1 MSKST
6 RTNRRN
12 PRTPARLHATPA
24 PVAFLPLRK
33 TWPISLCVGLVVGS
47 IVFSSDA
54 LAGGPAGGVVVGGSG
69 TITHNGNSTIINQAS
84 NRLALN
90 WQTFNVGANESV
102 LFNQPSRSAVALNRI
117 LDQNPSQI
125 FGRINS
131 NGQIFLIN
139 THGIIFGAT
148 AQMNVGG
155 LMASTLDLT
164 PNDFLAGHYNLN
176 AIAPAAGVVN
186 HGLIQA
192 ASGGSVSLVGGNVV
206 NDGLILANYG
216 KINLDGADHATLDF
230 DGNGL
235 INIQITGELKQRLD
249 AKEAA
254 VTNKG
259 TLEADGGTVVLQ
271 ASAAKDLFTNL
282 VNNSGLIDAS
292 SISNDGGV
300 VRLVASGGN
309 AESSGTIDVSGKH
322 GGRIQALSD
331 RDVRITGGT
340 LDASGS
346 QGGGAIRVGG
356 GIRGG
361 ESLAIADRAYVAD
374 GVTINAD
381 ATVGGNGGSI
391 AVFSQNNSV
400 VAGSLFARGGIQG
413 GNGGFVETSSHGA
426 LTITDTPQ
434 VGARNTGGFGGD
446 WLIDPNNIDIV
457 AGGGNTNINA
467 TDPFLSTNDGASLGV
482 DLITQALTGG
492 ANVTVTTGSGGTN
505 AEAGDITLNAGLD
518 YDGKGSNALTFDAA
532 HDIVINSSIFDSTPG
547 GDVLN
552 LSLIA
557 GNNINLANNISLGAG
572 SATLTATAGSITQTA
587 GKLSAGT
594 LNATAATGIN
604 LNTAAT
610 LLNVVNTGAT
620 GDIAITEADG
630 ATVQALQQTDVT
642 NTAGTVSLTS
652 ASGNI
657 GIDDGS
663 VLSQGGLVTLTATAG
678 AITDADGG
686 TATSIT
692 NAGGQAMLDAA
703 TGIGAVGVGN
713 EIDTQLGTLAFAN
726 SGTGDVSVTNTGA
739 LTVSGTSGS
748 GNVGITSTTGNLA
761 VGTSGI
767 VTAGGAVTLKAAEAD
782 AGITIG
788 TGNTLRTTNGV
799 ATGAN
804 VSLIADNAD
813 VTGTIDAGTAGTV
826 TILQSTAGR
835 KISLGSET
843 SGQLG
848 LTGTEFDQI
857 TANTIVIGDANS
869 GDLGIFAAIAP
880 AHAAN
885 LSLNTGG
892 AISQAAGATITVG
905 TLTGSSVGATALGEA
920 NQIGKLGS
928 FTAASFS
935 LTNAA
940 PLTLAGD
947 VTTSGTQTYNAALAL
962 GSDATLTTTNS
973 AVTFAGTVDN
983 ADPTARNLTVN
994 TGSGA
999 VTFGGAVGSDATNG
1013 ALGALTVNST
1023 GLTSFGNVAAT
1034 SVVTN
1039 AGGSTLL
1046 GGNVTTSGTQ
1056 TYNDAVILG
1065 SDAIL
1070 TTTNSAVTFAGTVDN
1085 ADPTARNLTV
1095 NTGSGAVT
1103 FGGAVGSDATNGA
1116 LGALTVN
1123 STGLTSFGNVAA
1135 TSVVTN
1141 AGGSTLLGGNVTT
1154 SGTQTYND
1162 AVTLGSDATLTTTN
1176 SAVNFAGTVDNVDPT
1191 ARNLTVN
1198 TGSGAVTFGGAVGSN
1213 ATNGVLA
1220 GLTIQSGSLSAKSL
1234 NIGSGGLSVTTT
1246 TGDITQGGKFVVT
1259 GLSSFN
1265 SGNHA
1270 ISLTDAGN
1278 DFQGDVS
1285 AVGAGVSL
1293 VDANDLQVAALTDNA
1308 NGNVSLIAGGV
1319 LSVPTAGIAA
1329 GNGDLTLESNGG
1341 ALSTSGALSGT
1352 NVSLTGRDGVTLG
1365 GDLSALGTLKLTST
1379 NAGIAQTGGSITTG
1393 GASTVNAGTG
1403 DITLAELNGFGDAV
1417 SLTGHNVSLTNN
1429 VATKLG
1435 TSTVTGSLGVA
1446 SNGALT
1452 QTGALTVTG
1461 AATFTQNSAAAG
1473 ITQDIDLGTQD
1484 NSFQGGVTFAGTINN
1499 LALKNINATPGTL
1512 TLPTNVAGNFTLN
1525 YTNAALTLPVVGVGG
1540 ALDVTASG
1548 GIAINGDVTTGGSQ
1562 TYHDA
1567 VTLGSD
1573 ATLTTTNSA
1582 VNFVGTVDNADPT
1595 ARNLTVNTGS
1605 GAVTFGGAVGSNATN
1620 GALAGLTIQ
1629 SGSLSAKTLNIG
1641 SGGLSVTTTTG
1652 DITQSGKFVVT
1663 GLSSF
1668 NSGNHAISLTDAGND
1683 FQGDVSAVG
1692 AGVSLVDVNDLQV
1705 AALTDNANGNV
1716 SLIAGGVL
1724 SVPTAGIAAGNG
1736 DLTLESNGG
1745 ALSTSGALSGNNV
1758 SLTGRDGVTLG
1769 GDLSA
1774 LGTLKLTSTNAGIAQ
1789 TGGNITAG
1797 GASTVNAGTGAIT
1810 LTQVNDFT
1818 GAVTLTGGT
1827 TQITDANALTLGALG
1842 TGALTAISTGTL
1854 NLGSGTV
1861 AGHLDATSNG
1871 GAIIQSGALNVT
1883 GGNTSAIDAGSGTIT
1898 LTQANDFTG
1907 AVTLTGGTTQIT
1919 DANALTL
1926 GALGTGALTAIS
1938 AGTLNLGSGTVAGHL
1953 DATSNGGAVIQSGA
1967 LNVTGG
1973 NTSAIDAGSGTIT
1986 LTQANDFTGAVTL
1999 TGGTTQITDANALTL
2014 GALGTGALTAISAG
2028 TLNLG
2033 SGTVAGH
2040 LDATSNGGAV
2050 IQSGA
2055 LNVTGGNTSA
2065 IDAGS
2070 GTITLTQANDFTGAV
2085 TLTGGTTQITD
2096 ANALTLGALGTG
2108 ALTAISTGTLNLGSG
2123 TVDGALIASS
2133 NGGAIGQTNA
2143 MTVTGSSAI
2152 NAGNG
2157 VLALTQANNDFQG
2170 AVTVTGAGVS
2180 LVDVND
2186 LSVTALTD
2194 NANGNVSLVSGGAL
2208 TLPTSAVAAGTGN
2221 LTLASNGGALSTSNA
2236 LSGTNVSLT
2245 GRDGV
2250 ALGGNVSALG
2260 TLELVSTNAAI
2271 TQLAGNI
2278 AVAGLSTVTAGSGA
2292 ITLGAAGNDFGGA
2305 VNLAGGATQIT
2316 DQNALTLGTLT
2327 TGALTAIS
2335 TGALNLG
2342 SGNVSGNL
2350 VATSNNGAINQAGAL
2365 RVTGTSAINAGT
2377 DAVTLTQ
2384 ANNDFQGSVSATGTG
2399 VSITDANDLAI
2410 AGLNDGAN
2418 GTVSLIAGGVL
2429 TLPAGSINTGSAN
2442 LTLTSNGGSLAT
2454 AGALSGANISLT
2466 GHGGVALNNNVT
2478 AAGTLGL
2485 FSGAAISQG
2494 AGIITAGSLIGSS
2507 VGNTTLGQANKIGT
2521 LGHFSAANFS
2531 LNNAWTLSV
2540 NGPLTTTGDT
2550 GNISLKTTSGDL
2562 IVHADLAGGAV
2573 ALTSAGNLALTKNL
2587 KGTTVALSSGGNLD
2601 QSGGIITA
2609 GVLSGGAVG
2618 SATLN
2623 QANRIAALGAFST
2636 ANGLSLISSQALTVN
2651 GPVSGGASTALTTT
2665 AGGLVINGA
2674 VSGTTTTLK
2683 SAAAITEGAGGS
2695 ITASTLSGQS
2705 AGATALNGNNHIGT
2719 LGKFSAASFGLTNA
2733 QTLTVSGPLS
2743 GGSGAALTTTA
2754 GNLVINAAISGTT
2767 TTLKSAGAISEG
2779 VGGSIAANRLDG
2791 QSVGATSL
2799 DGTNHIGTLGRF
2811 SAASFGL
2818 TNAQGL
2824 TVSGPVNGGAS
2835 TSLTTTAGDLMIN
2848 GQLSGATTTLKSAGA
2863 ISEGAGGSITA
2874 NLLTGHAV
2882 GNTTLDGNNHID
2894 TLGSFS
2900 ADFSLTNAQTLTV
2913 AGPLD
2918 GGPVVALTTTAGD
2931 LLINGAI
2938 NGATTT
2944 LKSAGA
2950 IREGA
2955 GGGITASTLS
2965 GQSAGA
2971 TALTGDNHIGTL
2983 GSFSAASLDLT
2994 SAQALTVGG
3003 PISGGASTTLTTT
3016 AGDLTINGAVSGTST
3031 ALNSAGAIIEGVGGS
3046 ITAGTLSGH
3055 AVGGPTELGSATHR
3069 INNMVDI
3076 LGNFSSP
3083 AGFSMTN
3090 DKSLTLASVG
3100 GSAFTV
3106 DAGTSAFYLSVTHGD
3121 LFQLGTAPVYNS
3133 TGVWSSTG
3141 RMGTGSAPIYVVGT
3155 GPQTIAMVGLAPA
3168 YFYAIDSTGSLLP
3181 LGGGLAINVPTA
3193 SGAGSAQNGNHGD
3206 SYIDPGVITANYR
3219 SYGIVPSGVRLPED
3233 QQSGC
3238 DPDQP
3243 DQLDCE
3249 DADSVGMVNMR
3260 GMTGAWMSARP

>member
-1 MSKST
+1 
-6 RTNRRN
+6 
-12 PRTPARLHATPA
+12 
-24 PVAFLPLRK
+24 
-33 TWPISLCVGLVVGS
+33 
-47 IVFSSDA
+47 
-54 LAGGPAGGVVVGGSG
+54 
-69 TITHNGNSTIINQAS
+69 
-84 NRLALN
+84 
-90 WQTFNVGANESV
+90 
-102 LFNQPSRSAVALNRI
+102 
-117 LDQNPSQI
+117 
-125 FGRINS
+125 
-131 NGQIFLIN
+131 
-139 THGIIFGAT
+139 
-148 AQMNVGG
+148 
-155 LMASTLDLT
+155 
-164 PNDFLAGHYNLN
+164 
-176 AIAPAAGVVN
+176 
-186 HGLIQA
+186 
-192 ASGGSVSLVGGNVV
+192 
-206 NDGLILANYG
+206 
-216 KINLDGADHATLDF
+216 
-230 DGNGL
+230 
-235 INIQITGELKQRLD
+235 
-249 AKEAA
+249 
-254 VTNKG
+254 
-259 TLEADGGTVVLQ
+259 
-271 ASAAKDLFTNL
+271 
-282 VNNSGLIDAS
+282 
-292 SISNDGGV
+292 
-300 VRLVASGGN
+300 
-309 AESSGTIDVSGKH
+309 
-322 GGRIQALSD
+322 
-331 RDVRITGGT
+331 
-340 LDASGS
+340 
-346 QGGGAIRVGG
+346 
-356 GIRGG
+356 
-361 ESLAIADRAYVAD
+361 
-374 GVTINAD
+374 
-381 ATVGGNGGSI
+381 
-391 AVFSQNNSV
+391 
-400 VAGSLFARGGIQG
+400 
-413 GNGGFVETSSHGA
+413 
-426 LTITDTPQ
+426 
-434 VGARNTGGFGGD
+434 
-446 WLIDPNNIDIV
+446 
-457 AGGGNTNINA
+457 
-467 TDPFLSTNDGASLGV
+467 
-482 DLITQALTGG
+482 
-492 ANVTVTTGSGGTN
+492 
-505 AEAGDITLNAGLD
+505 
-518 YDGKGSNALTFDAA
+518 
-532 HDIVINSSIFDSTPG
+532 
-547 GDVLN
+547 
-552 LSLIA
+552 
-557 GNNINLANNISLGAG
+557 
-572 SATLTATAGSITQTA
+572 
-587 GKLSAGT
+587 
-594 LNATAATGIN
+594 
-604 LNTAAT
+604 
-610 LLNVVNTGAT
+610 
-620 GDIAITEADG
+620 
-630 ATVQALQQTDVT
+630 
-642 NTAGTVSLTS
+642 
-652 ASGNI
+652 
-657 GIDDGS
+657 
-663 VLSQGGLVTLTATAG
+663 
-678 AITDADGG
+678 
-686 TATSIT
+686 
-692 NAGGQAMLDAA
+692 
-703 TGIGAVGVGN
+703 
-713 EIDTQLGTLAFAN
+713 
-726 SGTGDVSVTNTGA
+726 
-739 LTVSGTSGS
+739 
-748 GNVGITSTTGNLA
+748 
-761 VGTSGI
+761 
-767 VTAGGAVTLKAAEAD
+767 
-782 AGITIG
+782 
-788 TGNTLRTTNGV
+788 
-799 ATGAN
+799 
-804 VSLIADNAD
+804 
-813 VTGTIDAGTAGTV
+813 
-826 TILQSTAGR
+826 
-835 KISLGSET
+835 
-843 SGQLG
+843 
-848 LTGTEFDQI
+848 
-857 TANTIVIGDANS
+857 
-869 GDLGIFAAIAP
+869 
-880 AHAAN
+880 
-885 LSLNTGG
+885 
-892 AISQAAGATITVG
+892 
-905 TLTGSSVGATALGEA
+905 
-920 NQIGKLGS
+920 
-928 FTAASFS
+928 
-935 LTNAA
+935 
-940 PLTLAGD
+940 
-947 VTTSGTQTYNAALAL
+947 
-962 GSDATLTTTNS
+962 
-973 AVTFAGTVDN
+973 
-983 ADPTARNLTVN
+983 
-994 TGSGA
+994 
-999 VTFGGAVGSDATNG
+999 
-1013 ALGALTVNST
+1013 
-1023 GLTSFGNVAAT
+1023 
-1034 SVVTN
+1034 
-1039 AGGSTLL
+1039 
-1046 GGNVTTSGTQ
+1046 
-1056 TYNDAVILG
+1056 
-1065 SDAIL
+1065 
-1070 TTTNSAVTFAGTVDN
+1070 
-1085 ADPTARNLTV
+1085 
-1095 NTGSGAVT
+1095 
-1103 FGGAVGSDATNGA
+1103 
-1116 LGALTVN
+1116 
-1123 STGLTSFGNVAA
+1123 
-1135 TSVVTN
+1135 
-1141 AGGSTLLGGNVTT
+1141 
-1154 SGTQTYND
+1154 
-1162 AVTLGSDATLTTTN
+1162 
-1176 SAVNFAGTVDNVDPT
+1176 
-1191 ARNLTVN
+1191 
-1198 TGSGAVTFGGAVGSN
+1198 
-1213 ATNGVLA
+1213 
-1220 GLTIQSGSLSAKSL
+1220 
-1234 NIGSGGLSVTTT
+1234 
-1246 TGDITQGGKFVVT
+1246 
-1259 GLSSFN
+1259 
-1265 SGNHA
+1265 
-1270 ISLTDAGN
+1270 
-1278 DFQGDVS
+1278 
-1285 AVGAGVSL
+1285 VSL
-1293 VDANDLQVAALTDNA
+1293 VDVNDLQVAALTDNA

-1403 DITLAELNGFGDAV
+1403 
-1417 SLTGHNVSLTNN
+1417 
-1429 VATKLG
+1429 
-1435 TSTVTGSLGVA
+1435 
-1446 SNGALT
+1446 
-1452 QTGALTVTG
+1452 
-1461 AATFTQNSAAAG
+1461 
-1473 ITQDIDLGTQD
+1473 
-1484 NSFQGGVTFAGTINN
+1484 
-1499 LALKNINATPGTL
+1499 
-1512 TLPTNVAGNFTLN
+1512 
-1525 YTNAALTLPVVGVGG
+1525 
-1540 ALDVTASG
+1540 
-1548 GIAINGDVTTGGSQ
+1548 
-1562 TYHDA
+1562 
-1567 VTLGSD
+1567 
-1573 ATLTTTNSA
+1573 
-1582 VNFVGTVDNADPT
+1582 
-1595 ARNLTVNTGS
+1595 
-1605 GAVTFGGAVGSNATN
+1605 
-1620 GALAGLTIQ
+1620 
-1629 SGSLSAKTLNIG
+1629 
-1641 SGGLSVTTTTG
+1641 
-1652 DITQSGKFVVT
+1652 
-1663 GLSSF
+1663 
-1668 NSGNHAISLTDAGND
+1668 
-1683 FQGDVSAVG
+1683 
-1692 AGVSLVDVNDLQV
+1692 
-1705 AALTDNANGNV
+1705 
-1716 SLIAGGVL
+1716 
-1724 SVPTAGIAAGNG
+1724 
-1736 DLTLESNGG
+1736 
-1745 ALSTSGALSGNNV
+1745 
-1758 SLTGRDGVTLG
+1758 
-1769 GDLSA
+1769 
-1774 LGTLKLTSTNAGIAQ
+1774 
-1789 TGGNITAG
+1789 
-1797 GASTVNAGTGAIT
+1797 AIT
-1810 LTQVNDFT
+1810 LTQANDFT

-1938 AGTLNLGSGTVAGHL
+1938 
-1953 DATSNGGAVIQSGA
+1953 
-1967 LNVTGG
+1967 
-1973 NTSAIDAGSGTIT
+1973 
-1986 LTQANDFTGAVTL
+1986 
-1999 TGGTTQITDANALTL
+1999 
-2014 GALGTGALTAISAG
+2014 
-2028 TLNLG
+2028 
-2033 SGTVAGH
+2033 
-2040 LDATSNGGAV
+2040 
-2050 IQSGA
+2050 
-2055 LNVTGGNTSA
+2055 
-2065 IDAGS
+2065 
-2070 GTITLTQANDFTGAV
+2070 
-2085 TLTGGTTQITD
+2085 
-2096 ANALTLGALGTG
+2096 
-2108 ALTAISTGTLNLGSG
+2108 TGTLNLGSG

-2133 NGGAIGQTNA
+2133 NGGAIGQTSA

-2152 NAGNG
+2152 NAGNAA
-2157 VLALTQANNDFQG
+2157 LALTQANNDFQG
-2170 AVTVTGAGVS
+2170 AVSVTGAGVS

-2194 NANGNVSLVSGGAL
+2194 NANGNVSLVSGGTL

-2377 DAVTLTQ
+2377 DAITLTQ

-2454 AGALSGANISLT
+2454 PGALSGANISLT

-2507 VGNTTLGQANKIGT
+2507 VGSTTLGQANKIGT
-2521 LGHFSAANFS
+2521 LDHFSAANFG

-2573 ALTSAGNLALTKNL
+2573 ALTSAGNLTLTKNL
-2587 KGTTVALSSGGNLD
+2587 KGTTVALSSGGNLN

-2609 GVLSGGAVG
+2609 GVLSGSAAG

-2623 QANRIAALGAFST
+2623 QANRIAALGAFSS
-2636 ANGLSLISSQALTVN
+2636 ANGLSLTSSQALTVN

-2779 VGGSIAANRLDG
+2779 AGGSIAANRLDG

-2918 GGPVVALTTTAGD
+2918 GGPAVALTTTVGD

-2938 NGATTT
+2938 NGTTTT

-2955 GGGITASTLS
+2955 GGSITASTLN

-3031 ALNSAGAIIEGVGGS
+3031 ALNSAGAINEGVGGS

-3121 LFQLGTAPVYNS
+3121 LFQLGTAPVYDS

-3155 GPQTIAMVGLAPA
+3155 GAQTIAMVGLAPA

-3260 GMTGAWMSARP
+3260 GMTGARMSARP